1 MSSSSVIIDPRGAP
15 SRNLLAQTGEYSN
28 QMSHLDSSAL
38 IVEIEGLPYDFAFDE
53 ADLLELF
60 SRYGQVKT
68 VEFLDHTIAPDIAL
82 VEFHSL
88 SDATSAANHL
98 NKYSLLLDGAQIV
111 LSVYFYDEV
120 ADKELQS
127 KLKMAT
133 VMALHQ
139 SGPAAVM
146 TGSKYLGSTSITNG
160 QWQCRFVVG
169 GEKMEKEFPIV
180 GRIIGPQGS
189 HMKSIHEST
198 GAKLRL
204 RGRRS
209 NYKEGPDNKEVDEPM
224 HICVSSNDEGSFRRA
239 CEMVETLMAGVYND
253 YSEWCHQNKIPI
265 PNIQL
270 LCIEGPFTESLDWKL
285 RDYYA
290 AQAQM
295 LSMQPPVAR

>member
-1 MSSSSVIIDPRGAP
+1 MSSSSTVHDPRGGP
-15 SRNLLAQTGEYSN
+15 TRSLLAQTGEYTN
-28 QMSHLDSSAL
+28 QIGSLDSCAL

-53 ADLLELF
+53 SDLFELF

-82 VEFHSL
+82 IEFYHL
-88 SDATSAANHL
+88 EHATLAVNHL
-98 NKYSLLLDGAQIV
+98 NHYSLLLDGQQII
-111 LSVYFYDEV
+111 LSVNFYDGEM
-120 ADKELQS
+120 DKTLQS
-127 KLKMAT
+127 KLRMAAVT
-133 VMALHQ
+133 ALHQ

-146 TGSKYLGSTSITNG
+146 TGSKYLGMAATANG

-180 GRIIGPQGS
+180 GRIIGPHGA

-198 GAKLRL
+198 NAKIRL

-209 NYKEGPDNKEVDEPM
+209 NFKEGPDNKEVDEPM
-224 HICVSSNDEGSFRRA
+224 HICVSSNDEVSFRRA

-253 YSEWCHQNKIPI
+253 YSDWCQRSNIPI

-270 LCIEGPFTESLDWKL
+270 LCIEGPFSESLDWKL

-290 AQAQM
+290 TQAQM
-295 LSMQPPVAR
+295 LAMAPPRG